1 MPSLRHMPPAHIE
14 PRIAPKL
21 VNAMARCGWHFCGRQ
36 LFFFGMGPSL
46 LLFMIG
52 LGMVDSL
59 IPVIML
65 VLDYIRLLDVI
76 KLWVFIYR
84 GLVVPC
90 QFIYSIYTSNIV
102 TSRYNFFNKPVQW
115 RMPHTQKWWVARMG
129 HLAHRNTHIEV
140 LTLSNSNLQKA
151 RGPNGGQKW
160 RWEKVMAVNY
170 PPENYPYRIRLP
182 RSQW

>member
-84 GLVVPC
+84 GLVVPR

-102 TSRYNFFNKPVQW
+102 TSRYNFFISTNQYNGECRTLRNGHMGGTDGAPG
-115 RMPHTQKWWVARMG
+115 TQE
-129 HLAHRNTHIEV
+129 HAHRGAHIVQLEFAKGTWTQRWAKVEV
-140 LTLSNSNLQKA
+140 GEGDGS
-151 RGPNGGQKW
+151 
-160 RWEKVMAVNY
+160 
-170 PPENYPYRIRLP
+170 
-182 RSQW
+182 